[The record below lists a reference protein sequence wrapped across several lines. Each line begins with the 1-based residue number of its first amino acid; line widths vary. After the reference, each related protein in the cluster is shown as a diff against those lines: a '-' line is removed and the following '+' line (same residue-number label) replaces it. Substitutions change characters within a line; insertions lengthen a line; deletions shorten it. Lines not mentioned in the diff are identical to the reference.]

1 MRKHDPRK
9 QDPKVAL
16 LRSIPA
22 LAGRADKE
30 LVELAPLVDDA
41 RFEVGRRL
49 MREGAPAGEA
59 FLIVE
64 GRAEVVIGGERV
76 AEVGPGEL
84 VGEMALLDH
93 NPRSATVTALTPMRL
108 LVMSPAS
115 FASILRQPA
124 IGWRVAANL
133 AARLRKAEGAPTYDL
148 PTAGDAR

>member
-1 MRKHDPRK
+1 MRKHDPKK
-9 QDPKVAL
+9 QDPKVVL

-30 LVELAPLVDDA
+30 LLDLAPLVDDVS
-41 RFEVGRRL
+41 FEAGRRFI
-49 MREGAPAGEA
+49 REGAPAGEA

-64 GRAEVVIGGERV
+64 GRAEVAIRGQRV

-93 NPRSATVTALTPMRL
+93 NPRSGTVTALTPMRV
-108 LVMSPAS
+108 LVMNPAS

-124 IGWRVAANL
+124 IGWRVAADL
-133 AARLRKAEGAPTYDL
+133 AARLRKTEGAPTYELATD
-148 PTAGDAR
+148 G